1 MTLEF
6 DARTQ
11 IGDFSYDTRFE
22 AGNEIVVLFGHSGA
36 GKSLT
41 LQLVAGLLRPEAG
54 RIVIGGEPVFDS
66 RAALDLP
73 PQQRRIGYVVQDLA
87 LFPHLTVAGNVTFG
101 MTGEGR
107 ERRLDDLLDLMHL
120 REFRDRKPRS
130 LSGGQQQRTA
140 LARALA
146 REANLLLLDE
156 PFSALD
162 ESLRVEMRRELIRL
176 RSALGLSVIF
186 VTHDLREAH
195 LVGDRLAVFYAGR
208 LLQFDGRERVFR
220 RPASRRVAELTGVAN
235 ILEGRVEAVR
245 DEMLVLSADSM
256 RLQAPLPPPGEW
268 RPATGEQVDIAI
280 RAERVNL
287 RRLDASDPEQPP
299 NLLRAT
305 IHEELAYG
313 ATHTLRFTSDAG
325 QPVEVEIAARPYEVL
340 GVAAQKA
347 WTLELPPEDL
357 HVMPRSSAAATSSPS
372 SEGEGSASA
381 TTA

>member
-6 DARTQ
+6 AAHMQ
-11 IGDFSYDTRFE
+11 LGDFSYDARFE

-41 LQLVAGLLRPEAG
+41 LQLIAGLLQPAEG
-54 RIVIGGEPVFDS
+54 RIAIGGESVFDS
-66 RAALDLP
+66 GSGLNLP

-87 LFPHLTVAGNVTFG
+87 LFPHMTVAENVGFG

-107 ERRLDDLLDLMHL
+107 ERRLAEVLDLMHL
-120 REFRDRKPRS
+120 SDFRDRKPRS
-130 LSGGQQQRTA
+130 LSGGQQQRAA

-162 ESLRVEMRRELIRL
+162 ESLRVELRRELIRL
-176 RSALGLSVIF
+176 RSELDLSVIF

-195 LVGDRLAVFYAGR
+195 LVADRLAVFDAGR
-208 LLQFDGRERVFR
+208 LLQFEGRERVFR
-220 RPASRRVAELTGVAN
+220 APANRRVAELTGVAN
-235 ILEGRVEAVR
+235 ILRGRVAAARDGVLTVEAGG
-245 DEMLVLSADSM
+245 A
-256 RLQAPLPPPGEW
+256 RLRAPTPNGWRPGESE
-268 RPATGEQVDIAI
+268 AVDIAI

-287 RRLDASDPEQPP
+287 RRLDADDPGQP
-299 NLLRAT
+299 NLVRGT
-305 IHEELAYG
+305 IREELAYG
-313 ATHTLRFTSDAG
+313 ATHTLRFESALEEV
-325 QPVEVEIAARPYEVL
+325 VEVEIAARPYEVL
-340 GVAAQKA
+340 GVEGQKS

-357 HVMPRSSAAATSSPS
+357 HVMPVSSGSGATAGSSAR
-372 SEGEGSASA
+372 A